1 MMRLLKALFYLC
13 AVTGIAAIGGV
24 VWFAAQG
31 ISARPEPSELEA
43 TVARAARKY
52 GIPRADRNRANP
64 VLTTRGSSRAGMQHW
79 ADHCAN
85 CHGND
90 GSGDTAIGRG
100 LYPRAPDMRRPD
112 TQDLTDG
119 ELFYII
125 ENGVKLTGM
134 PAWTTGTPEGEQDSW
149 HLVNFIRHLPDLTE
163 EELAEIAD
171 LNPRGPAEWRA
182 LEEERRFLA
191 GEIDAPPAAPEPAQ
205 GHDAHKGGHP

>member
-1 MMRLLKALFYLC
+1 MMRLIKALWFLC
-13 AVTGIAAIGGV
+13 AVIGIAVMVGA
-24 VWFAAQG
+24 VWFLMQG
-31 ISARPEPSELEA
+31 ISARSEPSPLEA
-43 TVARAARKY
+43 TVARAARSY
-52 GIPRADRNRANP
+52 AIPRADRDRANP
-64 VLTTRGSSRAGMQHW
+64 ILKTRGSIRAGMEHW

-90 GSGDTAIGRG
+90 GGGETSIGGG
-100 LYPRAPDMRRPD
+100 LYPRAPDMRRSD

-149 HLVNFIRHLPDLTE
+149 HLVNFIRHLPDLSE
-163 EELAEIAD
+163 EELAEMAD

-182 LEEERRFLA
+182 LEEERKFLS
-191 GEIDAPPAAPEPAQ
+191 GEIDAPPVQEPQ
-205 GHDAHKGGHP
+205 GHDRHKGGHQ

>member
-1 MMRLLKALFYLC
+1 MARLIKALWHLC
-13 AVTGIAAIGGV
+13 AVIGVAAIAGL
-24 VWFAAQG
+24 VWFAGQG
-31 ISARPEPSELEA
+31 ISARSEPSGLE
-43 TVARAARKY
+43 TSVARRARSFA
-52 GIPRADRNRANP
+52 IPRADRDRANP
-64 VLTTRGSSRAGMQHW
+64 ILKTGGSIRAGMEHW
-79 ADHCAN
+79 ADHCAT

-90 GSGDTAIGRG
+90 GSGDTAMGKG
-100 LYPRAPDMRRPD
+100 QYPRAPDMRQSP

-163 EELAEIAD
+163 EELSEMAD

-182 LEEERRFLA
+182 LEEERKFLA
-191 GEIDAPPAAPEPAQ
+191 GEIDAPPPSPEPK
-205 GHDAHKGGHP
+205 GHDVHKGGHQ